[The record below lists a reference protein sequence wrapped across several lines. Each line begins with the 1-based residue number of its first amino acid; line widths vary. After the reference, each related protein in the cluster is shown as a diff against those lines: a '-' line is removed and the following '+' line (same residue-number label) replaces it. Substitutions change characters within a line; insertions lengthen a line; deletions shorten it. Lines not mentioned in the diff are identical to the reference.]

1 MIPCGTMQ
9 CIFYAFCP
17 FYEFLGTVWNHKISQ
32 IICSKVIIDSFP
44 WSIDPIS
51 EVSRQKKSKKFSRRF
66 QQFFGRP
73 KNFSKIFWKIFGAKM
88 TNPAR
93 PKNLRARPGRL
104 SARAKNLRRDLKF
117 LDARLKSLERSL
129 KNLRLPKLGVLFLRG
144 TSENHQYI

>member
-1 MIPCGTMQ
+1 
-9 CIFYAFCP
+9 
-17 FYEFLGTVWNHKISQ
+17 
-32 IICSKVIIDSFP
+32 
-44 WSIDPIS
+44 
-51 EVSRQKKSKKFSRRF
+51 
-66 QQFFGRP
+66 
-73 KNFSKIFWKIFGAKM
+73 M